1 MHSCHHKKLKKTT
14 CTRLPVIH
22 LRQPSWLEVF
32 LKKRGAVFQNRNER
46 LRLVIEL
53 SHLNVANGTG
63 GPFGAA
69 VFDLQTGK
77 LLAPGVNMVAG
88 SKCSVA
94 HAEIM
99 AIMTAQ
105 QLVGH
110 YDLAH
115 GTNKQVELVTS
126 TEPCAMCQGA
136 IVWSGVSSLVYAARG
151 IDACRIGFDE
161 GPKAANWISQ
171 FRKRGITVTGGVCR
185 KEAVAVLR
193 NYLKRGGLIYN
204 GAFNAAKDALC

>member
-1 MHSCHHKKLKKTT
+1 MATL
-14 CTRLPVIH
+14 TRFPVIH
-22 LRQPSWLEVF
+22 LHSPSWLGIF
-32 LKKRGAVFQNRNER
+32 LKNKNIVFVKRNDR

-53 SHLNVANGTG
+53 SRLNVVNGTG

-69 VFDLQTGK
+69 VFNLRTGK

-88 SKCSVA
+88 SKCSIA

-99 AIMTAQ
+99 AIMAAQ
-105 QLVGH
+105 RMVGH
-110 YDLAH
+110 YDLAI
-115 GTNKQVELVTS
+115 GANEPVELVSS

-136 IVWSGVSSLVYAARG
+136 IAWSGVSSLVYAARG

-161 GPKAANWISQ
+161 GPKATNWISQ

-193 NYLKRGGLIYN
+193 NYLRSGGLIYN
-204 GAFNAAKDALC
+204 GAFNVVKPRRADCNPAGGCR